1 MSTNADLA
9 SWDETPA
16 SAAEEGL
23 AEFLSEM
30 LQALRDGSTSETAT
44 ETLAVTQLLSETSR
58 NLVETM
64 GLLERLAGAVPA
76 PENRTP
82 PLPDCLPDPFPGEF
96 RIREFLAEGA
106 YGRVW
111 LADDLQIPGRQ
122 VALKM
127 LKPPHE
133 ARKEILAAIRHEAEL
148 LNSVRHPNVVD
159 IYSVRQSGED
169 CYLVLQYFSGGSLK
183 ARLQEEGCLPWQRAC
198 RYVADVGEALVHV
211 HRQGI
216 IHRDIKP
223 ANILWNC
230 DTDEAVLTDFGIS
243 CRLAKPEAA
252 AGTLPYLS
260 PEALEGRIAPAI
272 DVFALAATLFHLT
285 TGDVPFPA
293 TNVIEYLDRA
303 RAGLST
309 SDSRL
314 NAMPLPVGDLVRQG
328 LTALPDQRP
337 SLDEFVSMLRGTLN
351 RLMADYMCAPVGE
364 SSTPAPVDLRINVSR
379 DANGLTSVDFPS
391 DRDRARRL
399 SSQPASASFVPDRIP
414 LHTGERIRI
423 QVSVNRSGYVI
434 LFNIGPTGNLH
445 LLWPEGGPASWVDA
459 GRGIDE
465 LSVKVTPPRG
475 RERLVA
481 AWSRQPL
488 PIGEVLRL
496 TGKTHAA
503 VSGPYLATRDLERVE
518 DSVRRLGPEDW
529 HAVVLELDHEN

>member
-9 SWDETPA
+9 SWDEAPA

-23 AEFLSEM
+23 AEFLGEM
-30 LQALRDGSTSETAT
+30 LQALRDGRTSKTAT
-44 ETLAVTQLLSETSR
+44 ETLAVTRLLSQTSR

-64 GLLERLAGAVPA
+64 DWLESLAGAVP
-76 PENRTP
+76 PEGNRSL
-82 PLPDCLPDPFPGEF
+82 PLPHSLPDPFPGEF

-111 LADDLQIPGRQ
+111 LADDLHIPGRR

-127 LKPPHE
+127 LKPPRE

-148 LNSVRHPNVVD
+148 LNSVRHPNVVE

-169 CYLVLQYFSGGSLK
+169 CYLVLQYLSGGSLK
-183 ARLQEEGCLPWQRAC
+183 TRLQNEGCLPWQRAC

-216 IHRDIKP
+216 IHRDVKP

-260 PEALEGRIAPAI
+260 PEALEGRITPAI
-272 DVFALAATLFHLT
+272 DVFALAATLFHLA

-293 TNVIEYLDRA
+293 TNEIEYLDRA
-303 RAGLST
+303 RAGMPMH
-309 SDSRL
+309 DPRL
-314 NAMPLPVGDLVRQG
+314 QALPLPVGELIRRG
-328 LTALPDQRP
+328 LAARSDQRP
-337 SLDEFVSMLRGTLN
+337 FLDEFVGMLRGTLN
-351 RLMADYMCAPVGE
+351 RLMADHMCAPIGE
-364 SSTPAPVDLRINVSR
+364 SSAPAPVDVRIIVSR
-379 DANGLTSVDFPS
+379 DANGLTSVDLPS

-399 SSQPASASFVPDRIP
+399 SSQPDRIE

-423 QVSVNRSGYVI
+423 RVSVDRSGYVI
-434 LFNIGPTGNLH
+434 LFNIGPSGKLH
-445 LLWPEGGPASWVDA
+445 LLWPEGGPAGWVEA
-459 GRGIDE
+459 ERGIDE
-465 LSVKVTPPRG
+465 LSVKVTPPPG
-475 RERLVA
+475 RERLIA

-496 TGKTHAA
+496 TGKTHTA

-518 DSVRRLGPEDW
+518 DSVRRLRPEDW
-529 HAVVLELDHEN
+529 HAVVLELDHEK